1 MCLPIIGGV
10 ISGIGAAMGAMSAK
24 AQAQGQAA
32 MDRRQAGIEAQT
44 SAYKADRTQ
53 DDINRTTGQ
62 QRAGFAANGVGL
74 SGSAADTIADTT
86 EEGALDV
93 AAIRWNSK
101 LTQDNLKYKAK
112 LNDMNAK
119 QAGMAAPI
127 AFLSPVISGIGTYS
141 SSFGS

>member
-74 SGSAADTIADTT
+74 SGSAA
-86 EEGALDV
+86 
-93 AAIRWNSK
+93 AIRWNSK